1 MATRWTS
8 GTPLRDR
15 LSHLPDG
22 VEHRLQP
29 GFEAAA
35 GQVGIGDPWGRDHVR
50 GGRELRKRWSRRLA
64 SKLHLNRTPYAPT
77 VAPIDGIDV
86 N

>member
-8 GTPLRDR
+8 GTPLRNR

-50 GGRELRKRWSRRLA
+50 GGRELRNARAGDSPARCTSTAHHMPQLWRRSTAL
-64 SKLHLNRTPYAPT
+64 T
-77 VAPIDGIDV
+77 V